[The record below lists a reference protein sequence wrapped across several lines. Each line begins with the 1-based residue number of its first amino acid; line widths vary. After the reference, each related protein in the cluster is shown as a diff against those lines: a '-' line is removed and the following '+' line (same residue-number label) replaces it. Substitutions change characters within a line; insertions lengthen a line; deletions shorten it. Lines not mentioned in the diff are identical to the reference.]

1 MKKTLQEE
9 IADLAALPAR
19 ALEARHEALFGRKPE
34 TNHRQFLFRKIAW
47 RIQAD
52 REGGLS
58 ATTKELAD
66 AIAQEAPLRTRLIRN
81 AAKRLAG
88 LNPDQTAATVLPGG
102 HDSRLPMPGGVIVKQ
117 FKGETLVVK
126 VLADG
131 FEFRDRHYKSLSAIA
146 LELTGTKWNGFVFF
160 GIDKERNHGR
170 R

>member
-1 MKKTLQEE
+1 MKKLLHEE
-9 IADLAALPAR
+9 IAHLTTLPAH
-19 ALEARHEALFGRKPE
+19 ALESRHEALFGRKPE

-58 ATTKELAD
+58 EATKELAN
-66 AIAQEAPLRTRLIRN
+66 ALAQEAPLRTRIMRN

-88 LNPDQTAATVLPGG
+88 MNSDQTATTVLPTG

-131 FEFRDRHYKSLSAIA
+131 FEFRDRRYKSLSAIA
-146 LELTGTKWNGFVFF
+146 LDLTGTKWNGFVFF
-160 GIDKERNHGR
+160 GVAKERNHGHR
-170 R
+170 